1 MSQTEAVDR
10 LFRQESGRAVAALI
24 RVLGDFD
31 LAEESVQD
39 AFLVALE
46 VWPERG
52 VPDNP
57 GAWITTTARNKA
69 IDRIRRARVL
79 EDKLRELEAL
89 APDPTEE
96 DDVLETTIP
105 DDRLRLIFTCCH
117 PALAP
122 DAQVAL
128 TLRTLGGLRTPEIA
142 RAFLTSEGAMQQRLV
157 RAKRKIRDARIP
169 YVIPPDHELPDRL
182 RPVLAA
188 LYLIFNEG
196 YYATSDEDLVRRD
209 LCAEA
214 IRLSRVLRGLMPD
227 EPEVA
232 GLLALMLLQDSRAD
246 ARTGPDGQMVLLSE
260 QDRDLWDREEIAE
273 GLALLRG
280 LPPGTFSL
288 QAAIAAEHARAPTAK
303 ATDWPRIAELYG
315 ALSCVSPTPVVEL
328 NRAVAVAMAEGP
340 QRGLELIEKIDGLD
354 DYHLRWAA
362 RADLLRRLERTAEAA
377 DSYRVA
383 LELAS
388 HPAEREFLERQLAEV
403 GG

>member
-1 MSQTEAVDR
+1 
-10 LFRQESGRAVAALI
+10 
-24 RVLGDFD
+24 
-31 LAEESVQD
+31 
-39 AFLVALE
+39 

-52 VPDNP
+52 VPANP

-69 IDRIRRARVL
+69 IDRIRRAHVL

-96 DDVLETTIP
+96 DEVLETTIP

-122 DAQVAL
+122 EAQVAL
-128 TLRTLGGLRTPEIA
+128 TLRTLGGLRTSEIA
-142 RAFLTSEGAMQQRLV
+142 RAFLTSESAMQQRLV

-182 RPVLAA
+182 RSVLAA

-196 YYATSDEDLVRRD
+196 YYATSDEDLIRRD

-214 IRLSRVLRGLMPD
+214 IRLTRVLRGLMPD

-246 ARTGPDGQMVLLSE
+246 ARTGADGEMVLLSD
-260 QDRDLWDREEIAE
+260 QDRAAWDREEIAE
-273 GLALLRG
+273 GLELLRG

-288 QAAIAAEHARAPTAK
+288 QAAIAAEHARAPSAEV
-303 ATDWPRIAELYG
+303 TDWPRIAELYR
-315 ALSCVSPTPVVEL
+315 ALAHVSPTPVIEL
-328 NRAVAVAMAEGP
+328 NRAVAVAMTEGP
-340 QRGLELIEKIDGLD
+340 QRGLELIEEIDGLD

-362 RADLLRRLERTAEAA
+362 RADLLRRLEREAEAA

-388 HPAEREFLERQLAEV
+388 HPAEREFLERRLSEV
-403 GG
+403 EAASNR